1 MTNILSL
8 IYRKD
13 WQMNTGQTVFS
24 QLIDFLPK
32 RQFDKCV
39 RRYQGN
45 YRVKSFSCFDQYL
58 CMVFAQITYRQSLRD
73 IETCLRAMKQKL
85 YHCGIRGN
93 VCRTTLAEANENRN
107 WRIYADFARIL
118 INRARTLYANEDFGL
133 QLDREVYALDSSTI
147 DLCLSLFPWA
157 KFRKHKAAVK
167 IHTLMDL
174 KGSIPT
180 FIRITNGKVHDVN
193 ILDDIVLEPGAIYV
207 MDRGYLDFA
216 RLYTFTQNLSTFVT
230 RAKTNFDYRRLY
242 YRKVDKTTGL
252 RCDQTIR
259 LNGYYVSQDYPAVL
273 RRIGYYDI
281 ETNKKFVFLTNNFSL
296 DALAIAQLYKCR
308 WRIEIFFKWIKQY
321 LRIKTFFGT
330 SINAVKTQ
338 IWIAISVYVLV
349 AIVKKELKI
358 ELSLSEILQILSI
371 TLFEKVLVTQVL
383 TKNVLQNQNVQFH
396 NQLLLFDL

>member
-1 MTNILSL
+1 M
-8 IYRKD
+8 
-13 WQMNTGQTVFS
+13 
-24 QLIDFLPK
+24 
-32 RQFDKCV
+32 
-39 RRYQGN
+39 
-45 YRVKSFSCFDQYL
+45 
-58 CMVFAQITYRQSLRD
+58 QS
-73 IETCLRAMKQKL
+73 KL

-93 VCRTTLAEANENRN
+93 VSRNTLANANENRD
-107 WRIYADFARIL
+107 WRIYADFAQIL
-118 INRARTLYANEDFGL
+118 INKARTLYANEDFGI
-133 QLDREVYALDSSTI
+133 QLNREVYALDSTTI

-167 IHTLMDL
+167 VHTLMDL

-180 FIRITNGKVHDVN
+180 FIRITDGRVHDVN
-193 ILDDIVLEPGAIYV
+193 ILDDLVLEPGAIYV

-216 RLYTFTQNLSTFVT
+216 RLFIFTKTLSTFVT

-242 YRKVDKTTGL
+242 YHKVDKTTGL

-259 LNGYYVSQDYPAVL
+259 LNGFYASQDYPAIL
-273 RRIGYYDI
+273 RRIGYFDI
-281 ETNKKFVFLTNNFSL
+281 ETDKKFIFLTNNFTL
-296 DALAIAQLYKCR
+296 PALTIAQLYKCR

-330 SINAVKTQ
+330 SENAVKTQ
-338 IWIAISVYVLV
+338 IWIAISVYVLA

-371 TLFEKVLVTQVL
+371 VLFEKVHIIQVL
-383 TKNVLQNQNVQFH
+383 TKNVLQNQNLGFH